1 MQGADRR
8 HHCERVQH
16 TCKFTMD
23 GSIYMCSSK
32 DSHAQ
37 YLRSCDCVITIV

>member
-1 MQGADRR
+1 MQGANRR

-23 GSIYMCSSK
+23 CSIYSYTRVVVYRARMTAMHS
-32 DSHAQ
+32 
-37 YLRSCDCVITIV
+37 I